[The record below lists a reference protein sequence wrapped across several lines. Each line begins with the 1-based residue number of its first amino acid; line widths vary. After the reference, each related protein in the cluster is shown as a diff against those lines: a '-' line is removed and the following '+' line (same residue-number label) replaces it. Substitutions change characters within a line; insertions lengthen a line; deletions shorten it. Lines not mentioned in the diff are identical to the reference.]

1 MREIY
6 VIGSAS
12 IDLVVKSDRRPLKGE
27 TILGESFFMT
37 IGGKGSNQAVSAS
50 RLGGK
55 VKMVGAVGADDFGQ
69 QILENFRENSVD
81 VSNVESVTHVSSGT
95 AHITLSE
102 DDNSII
108 VVPGANFAVTTDQV
122 AQVLSEAAEDAI
134 VVLQNEIPKDVILF
148 TIDQCNELGLT
159 TIYNPAPF
167 IEIELD
173 YLKKVTYFTPN
184 ETEVKELFGEDYE
197 EVIQDY
203 PNKMIVTLGDKGAV
217 FYNGQLVN
225 VPGIKA
231 DVVDTTGAGD
241 TFNGALAVA
250 LSEGMTLDDAI
261 LFANKAAS
269 ISVTG
274 LGAQGGM
281 PYRAV
286 MTDV

>member
-1 MREIY
+1 MRDIY

-37 IGGKGSNQAVSAS
+37 TGGKGSNQAVSAS

-55 VKMVGAVGADDFGQ
+55 VRMVGAVGADDFGQ
-69 QILENFRENSVD
+69 QIIANLKENKVD

-108 VVPGANFAVTTDQV
+108 VVPGANFAVTTHQV
-122 AQVLSEAAEDAI
+122 EQVLNEAAEDAI
-134 VVLQNEIPKDVILF
+134 VILQNEIPKDVILF
-148 TIDQCNELGLT
+148 IIDKCDELGLT

-173 YLKKVTYFTPN
+173 YLNKVTYFTPN

-197 EVIQDY
+197 AIIQAY

-217 FYNGQLVN
+217 FYNNQLVN

-250 LSEGMTLDDAI
+250 LSEDMALEDAI

-281 PYRAV
+281 PYREV